1 MPTTLVGP
9 IRIPQVNTNYYVGEP
24 MQRNIQQAVSFAI
37 ADSNAGNVIISQ
49 AYTGTDSIA
58 TVTGGSPTVFIV
70 DERNGQRQVYY
81 WNGANYVAA
90 AFGQNA
96 GFIAEG
102 MPPATPGSIQM
113 GYAPAGDAGNGSGNI
128 VIVSNPG
135 EGIPSF
141 NIILEP
147 QGGPNPGSTF
157 IRCALDST
165 GLPRVES
172 KRLEV
177 YPDPNYPDTFN
188 MWIGQFPELAG
199 NKAMY
204 IWGHPSENAVD
215 VQGVTS
221 TGVTSTPT
229 YDQTIRL
236 NYLGGDVNIGMNASV
251 FENGTLNCEEANV
264 AGSLF
269 ATAVTASDAEFDE
282 CLVDNSP
289 VRTFANTPDT
299 GPGDGMLWPDVGIAV
314 SLGSSWQSPSID
326 PATIPR
332 LDVANTFTEGQT
344 AQYLVANG
352 DFTPNPIIVGG
363 GTVIDYD
370 PAFNHAR
377 FNSQNAT
384 LATVPGLQLIG
395 SNNATAIVYLEC
407 DPTGATFAQGLPVSV
422 QGPFYLNYNNV
433 TLPPVISPS
442 AGGFA
447 LGWNSS
453 SGGGETDFINSH
465 GGGAGGFNWYNV
477 AGGTSIGP
485 STNPSMW
492 LSGAGD
498 LAVTGVLST
507 QGANSF
513 VQAGPGMTGMGIAG
527 QAVPRLALTVNGQSG
542 IAYSGEFV
550 FTTWSSMTPSS
561 SVTDTLDIR
570 HNSAGPDGESASLWS
585 INRAADMFVAG
596 SITAVEAFHIEN
608 SVAATQVILDN
619 QGNVAGN
626 PNATRL
632 AGINSSSTTTAAPL
646 NLLGYSE
653 DFSVTAVYLSAM
665 HDPATGVWVST
676 VSNFG
681 VEGTLTTGA
690 LIVAANNQ
698 LRIGARSGTAWGSG
712 SPNINCDG
720 ASVLINSAA
729 GSGSVFLN
737 WDQGNS
743 VQFGNGAGV
752 AVGTVDGSGN
762 AHFAGTLTAG
772 VKSFRITHPL
782 DSNKE
787 LEHSCIE
794 GPEIAVYYRGETVTE
809 NGEIVVELPDY
820 FEALTLPEGR
830 TVQLTQIFE
839 DDSEAIIGSNT
850 FSMLMASRVKDG
862 KFRIRSSEPIAKVYW
877 EVMAIRADVP
887 PLVIETVKEPPRDAP
902 PPIVHP
908 HPNPHPKFPHNP
920 EPPRPR
926 IVRSGTPEAGKPKP
940 EAVRAGTPTPAGSG
954 RTRKPR

>member
-407 DPTGATFAQGLPVSV
+407 DPTGATFAQDLMV
-422 QGPFYLNYNNV
+422 
-433 TLPPVISPS
+433 
-442 AGGFA
+442 
-447 LGWNSS
+447 
-453 SGGGETDFINSH
+453 
-465 GGGAGGFNWYNV
+465 GGA
-477 AGGTSIGP
+477 
-485 STNPSMW
+485 
-492 LSGAGD
+492 
-498 LAVTGVLST
+498 
-507 QGANSF
+507 
-513 VQAGPGMTGMGIAG
+513 
-527 QAVPRLALTVNGQSG
+527 
-542 IAYSGEFV
+542 
-550 FTTWSSMTPSS
+550 
-561 SVTDTLDIR
+561 
-570 HNSAGPDGESASLWS
+570 
-585 INRAADMFVAG
+585 
-596 SITAVEAFHIEN
+596 ITAVEAIRIEN
-608 SVAATQVILDN
+608 SAAATQVILDN